1 MLSNRKRCK
10 NQSSLHGFFRKLP
23 SKNVKKS
30 AKDYFIYFF
39 THYNCSSFL
48 LEMLICAAEI
58 ATITMKKITALAL

>member
-10 NQSSLHGFFRKLP
+10 SQSSLHGFFRKLS

-39 THYNCSSFL
+39 YTD
-48 LEMLICAAEI
+48 
-58 ATITMKKITALAL
+58 ALCLSVLQF